1 MRTRSLYVVTG
12 VSGSGKSTAISAF
25 EDLGFSCV
33 ENLPAQ
39 MIGDYARYLESG
51 GELHRPEVPGYALLL
66 DCRDIESSKTV
77 IKELKRLQSLGVAVF
92 VLFLDCQ
99 DDVILRRYQETRR
112 PHPLILEGSATG
124 TMSNALQLERSQL
137 SSFRA
142 KADRIIDT
150 SSFSP
155 HDLKRAIES
164 MLGSTHAFSI
174 EICSFGFK
182 FGIPRDA
189 DIVLDVRFLPNPHFV
204 PELRP
209 LTGNDAQVSEFVFHS
224 GEAEE
229 LVKKYS
235 ELLIFLLPRYRKEG
249 KHYLSIA
256 FGCTGG
262 RHRSVAI
269 ANRIAAEL
277 VERGYVVSVGH
288 RDKDR
293 V

>member
-39 MIGDYARYLESG
+39 MIGDYARYLETG
-51 GELHRPEVPGYALLL
+51 GELHRPELPGYALLL
-66 DCRDIESSKTV
+66 DCRDIESSSSV
-77 IKELKRLQSLGVAVF
+77 VGELKRLRSLGVQIF
-92 VLFLDCQ
+92 ILFLDCQ

-112 PHPLILEGSATG
+112 PHPLILEGTMRG
-124 TMSNALQLERSQL
+124 TMSDALQLERAQL

-155 HDLKRAIES
+155 HDLKREIEA
-164 MLGSTHAFSI
+164 MLGSTHAFNI

-209 LTGNDAQVSEFVFHS
+209 LTGNDSSVSEFVFHT

-229 LVKKYS
+229 LVQKYV
-235 ELLIFLLPRYRKEG
+235 ELLVFLLPRYRKEG
-249 KHYLSIA
+249 KHYLIIA

-262 RHRSVAI
+262 RHRSVSIAKRI
-269 ANRIAAEL
+269 ANDL
-277 VERGYVVSVGH
+277 QKHGYQVSISH
-288 RDKDR
+288 RDQDR